1 MVASPF
7 DPPPTAPLSTT
18 GSPVAAVTSGV
29 LVTLLVVVG
38 IILAV
43 VAVVFLWIRC
53 VCMHPWVCEVRWYT
67 HMSVLHTVLCVLY
80 TIFLSYA

>member
-1 MVASPF
+1 MVAPLFPS
-7 DPPPTAPLSTT
+7 PPTAPLGTPT
-18 GSPVAAVTSGV
+18 SPVAAATSGV
-29 LVTLLVVVG
+29 LVTLVVIGMG

-43 VAVVFLWIRC
+43 AAVLLLIRC
-53 VCMHPWVCEVRWYT
+53 VCVCEVRWYT